1 MNSGSPATWRYP
13 CSKCPLAATKSFR
26 SLGKDELQFVSSF
39 KIGELTVDPGTTILA
54 EGSQSAHVYTV
65 LSGWGFRYKLLE
77 DGRRQ
82 VLNFILPGDFVGLQ
96 ASLLA
101 EMHHSVEA
109 LTSMLL
115 CVFERARLWELYQR
129 QPSMAFDLT
138 WIAAREE
145 RMLDG
150 HLLSIG
156 QQTGEGRAAHLML
169 FLFQRARVRG
179 LTRGDRLTLP
189 FSQPLVADALG
200 LSLVHTNR
208 VLNRFARRGL
218 IALNKR
224 QITLLNVAGLAKIA
238 EWEETT
244 EPPPRPFI

>member
-1 MNSGSPATWRYP
+1 MNTGSPASWRYP
-13 CSKCPLAATKSFR
+13 CTECPLAASKAFR
-26 SLGKDELQFVSSF
+26 SFSRNELDFVSRF

-54 EGSQSAHVYTV
+54 QGSRSAHIYTV

-82 VLNFILPGDFVGLQ
+82 VLNFLLPGDFVGLQ
-96 ASLLA
+96 ASLLS

-109 LTSMLL
+109 LTGMLL
-115 CVFERARLWELYQR
+115 CVFERERLWELYNK
-129 QPSMAFDLT
+129 QPSLAFDLT

-145 RMLDG
+145 RMLDD
-150 HLLSIG
+150 HLLSVG
-156 QQTGEGRAAHLML
+156 QRSGEERGAHLMV
-169 FLFQRARVRG
+169 FLFERAKTRG
-179 LTRGDRLTLP
+179 LTRGNALTLP

-208 VLNRFARRGL
+208 ILNRFTRRGL

-224 QITLLNVAGLAKIA
+224 QIALKDLDGLRQIA
-238 EWEETT
+238 QWEDAAAA
-244 EPPPRPFI
+244 PPRPFI